1 MKPITPIGT
10 WPSRQSKPP
19 AERRHDAVQVRQ
31 TGLPGVRLIAPQ
43 IHGDSRGFFLETY
56 HSDRFAELGINDH
69 FVQDNH
75 SRSSRHTLRGL
86 HYQLEHPQAKLC
98 RVVHGEVLDV
108 VVDVRLGSPHF
119 GKWITAVL
127 SADNHQQ
134 IYIPPGFAHGFLV
147 LSETAEFLYKCSDFY
162 YPDDERGIAWDDPD
176 LGIPWNLANPTL
188 SPKDARHPRLHQVPL
203 EFLPRY
209 AGD

>member
-1 MKPITPIGT
+1 M
-10 WPSRQSKPP
+10 
-19 AERRHDAVQVRQ
+19 
-31 TGLPGVRLIAPQ
+31 
-43 IHGDSRGFFLETY
+43 
-56 HSDRFAELGINDH
+56 
-69 FVQDNH
+69 DNH
-75 SRSSRHTLRGL
+75 ARSSRHTLRGL